1 MRNPKKDFYERVIIK
16 GKKLGE
22 AVLENAIRERLGLPP
37 FFGIEDKIQFEA
49 KLIPSETDKRI
60 YRRYKKLVEYLEE
73 REKML
78 KIHKLELDRQIAWRV
93 CFFNAFLTELARL
106 FDEPIVITLRQ
117 DKIETKLVD
126 ETEKKVMVYLKADEI
141 GKAEN
146 LKLTPLQEK
155 QKELNG
161 IAIIVKSG
169 KNNDI
174 MDREHKIKD
183 YAVLE
188 QLRTGE
194 INMPDPDF
202 KNIQYRVD
210 MIKGIN
216 ETFSI
221 IGAEVGQDIPKAYGD
236 KEIKT
241 VLQNARAYNSL
252 YGEVLAKLTT
262 LGIKPLIKNFK
273 ACVKLINLDKET
285 TDKKIKKVQE
295 EVKDLKAFDFDIGN
309 KLENILYK

>member
-78 KIHKLELDRQIAWRV
+78 TIHKLELDRQIAWRV
-93 CFFNAFLTELARL
+93 VFLNAFLRDIKRL
-106 FDEPIVITLRQ
+106 LSEPIVITLRQ

-169 KNNDI
+169 KNNDV
-174 MDREHKIKD
+174 MDKEHKIYD
-183 YAVLE
+183 FSYLE
-188 QLRTGE
+188 LLRT
-194 INMPDPDF
+194 NKSFMPDPDF

-210 MIKGIN
+210 MIKGI
-216 ETFSI
+216 TQAFSI
-221 IGAEVGQDIPKAYGD
+221 IGAEVGLDIPKAYED

-241 VLQNARAYNSL
+241 VLRNARAYNEL
-252 YGEVLAKLTT
+252 YGEVLANLTT
-262 LGIKPLIKNFK
+262 LGIKPMLKCLKDNM
-273 ACVKLINLDKET
+273 KLINLESET